1 MNFNLTGNGAMR
13 VLIVDDNEQARWMI
27 KHYLREL
34 SNEFRECED
43 GAEALQAYAEFH
55 PDWVLMDWEM
65 KQVGGLAATQNIIEK
80 FPDAQILIV
89 TNYDENDLRQ
99 AANEAGAA
107 GFILKDDLVRLQSFI
122 KGH

>member
-1 MNFNLTGNGAMR
+1 MK
-13 VLIVDDNEQARWMI
+13 VLIVDDNEQARRMI
-27 KHYLREL
+27 KHYLRECAD
-34 SNEFRECED
+34 EFCECED
-43 GAEALQAYAEFH
+43 GADALAAYAEFH